1 MAIIILWSW
10 HPVPRERGTMTSIE
24 GLPAMHGPGTI
35 SADPSPPTSAGETDF
50 GQMIQQARMDAD
62 GVERAAPEPR
72 VETEAITV
80 RATEPSISERFGS
93 RLEALNASRLL
104 ERGAGPPEAEPTVS
118 SLQGGEA
125 ATGPSAMLG
134 ARPKPGAAFDDAVR
148 NLQSAFHHAIE
159 VELVAKTGTSLNSS
173 MNKLM
178 SGS

>member
-1 MAIIILWSW
+1 MGW
-10 HPVPRERGTMTSIE
+10 ERSRLIHRRRRRLE
-24 GLPAMHGPGTI
+24 RPI
-35 SADPSPPTSAGETDF
+35 SARCFRGPERTPRAPSGRRPGRGP
-50 GQMIQQARMDAD
+50 
-62 GVERAAPEPR
+62 RA
-72 VETEAITV
+72 ETEAITG
-80 RATEPSISERFGS
+80 RATEPSISERFGW

-118 SLQGGEA
+118 SLQGGET
-125 ATGPSAMLG
+125 ATGPSATLG
-134 ARPKPGAAFDDAVR
+134 ARPKPGQAFDDAVR